1 MGFSITDFIKDVGR
15 GAAAVIG
22 GANPIVGAGM
32 VGASSVQRLLTSG
45 GEMPKF
51 EAVVPQQP
59 SDIYGFPD
67 FLERQIFPGNFPAAP
82 VSGGDPCPQIP
93 VTVPPGVRQ
102 VAVAPPGYVIVN
114 CGGQKVAML
123 KPVARS
129 LGKWKPRRKPPIKA
143 SDWRCL
149 MKADSTIRKLK
160 TVTKRAGVIQRARG
174 KR

>member
-1 MGFSITDFIKDVGR
+1 MGFSVTDFLRDVGK
-15 GAAAVIG
+15 G
-22 GANPIVGAGM
+22 IVGNVVPGGNLAVAAG
-32 VGASSVQRLLTSG
+32 SSAVRLLTG
-45 GEMPKF
+45 GGGTPTF
-51 EAVVPQQP
+51 EPVVPQQP

-67 FLERQIFPGNFPAAP
+67 FIERQIFPGNFPAAP
-82 VSGGDPCPQIP
+82 ASSAGGCPQIP
-93 VTVPPGVRQ
+93 VTVSPGVRQ

-114 CGGQKVAML
+114 CNGVKTAML

-149 MKADSTIRKLK
+149 MKADATIRKLK
-160 TVTKRAGVIQRARG
+160 NVTKRAGVIQRARG